1 MKFPMASCPTRNIRH
16 RLIIS
21 GITSVIAL
29 FMITA
34 SLLAQT
40 ISRPKIG
47 LALSGGGAMGFG
59 HIGTLK
65 LLDSLSIP
73 VDYIA
78 GTSMGGI
85 IAAFYAVGYSGTEIE
100 EIARKVDWPDL
111 FNDAPS
117 RQALPYF
124 QKQDA
129 DKYQFEL
136 GIRNFRP
143 VDKGGVIAGQKITLY
158 MTRLVLP
165 FLTVNDFDSLIIPF
179 RCVAVDLTT
188 GSEVVLD
195 HGSLPI
201 AMRATMAI
209 PTIFTPVVWGDS
221 LLVDGGLLNN
231 LPVNTVRKMG
241 ADVVIASTVRSPFK
255 TKEELRTT
263 LDILSQTSNILRDNK
278 LEAEAKNA
286 DILINCQLE
295 KLGAADFSTAKVA
308 KIIDAGEVAAHAKLD
323 ELLELKKKYNLSR
336 YGPENIN
343 DSNSPS
349 SYRVAR
355 LTLKDCQTIP
365 IDVVR
370 STIGIKE
377 GELYSPETL
386 AAGVERLQSFDNYV
400 RVRPTVEI
408 LSDSTV
414 GIKINLVEKVKARIN
429 KIEVRGNEYLTDD
442 FIIRSFGISPGEDFS
457 MERIESQINY
467 LYGLDCFKNISYATE
482 PAGEDKI
489 NLILNVIEQ
498 TPQKLRVGVRYDDFH
513 YLVAALNFQT
523 TSNIVHGLRLDVE
536 WQFIGLNQIKLKTL
550 YPSRRFQL
558 PFYPFVNAHYREIPT
573 YVYSVNG
580 NKIASYIDR
589 SALLGGG
596 FGLLYKN
603 YWNIEAELD
612 YESINIK
619 PDIAPDEPLRFYD
632 WNDEIYKVQLSSNI
646 DLLDNAFMPR
656 KGALVHCGYEK
667 TISQIGRHNN
677 YRRFELSADVYQAIK
692 RSTFHFA
699 GFYGSAKMDGST
711 NRFIYRGGPESFV
724 GVEYDQLVGSEMTI
738 LRFDYAYNILYNFQ
752 ARAIVNTALGFRNV
766 YHETIK
772 EPQNLLGYGISLKY
786 VSPVGPL
793 DLVVGWG
800 DKSVFQPGEIRTVV
814 YFKAG
819 FLF

>member
-1 MKFPMASCPTRNIRH
+1 MING
-16 RLIIS
+16 IIS
-21 GITSVIAL
+21 IIVLSLTTTSL
-29 FMITA
+29 P
-34 SLLAQT
+34 AQT
-40 ISRPKIG
+40 ITRPKIG

-85 IAAFYAVGYSGTEIE
+85 IAALYAVGYTGAEIE
-100 EIARKVDWPDL
+100 EIARNVDWADL

-124 QKQDA
+124 QKQEA

-136 GIRNFRP
+136 GIRDLRP

-165 FLTVNDFDSLIIPF
+165 FLTVSDFDSLIIPY

-188 GSEVVLD
+188 GSEVVID

-209 PTIFTPVVWGDS
+209 PSIFTPVVWGDS

-241 ADVVIASTVRSPFK
+241 ADIVIASTVRSPFK
-255 TKEELRTT
+255 TRDELRTT

-286 DILINCQLE
+286 DLLINCQLE
-295 KLGAADFSTAKVA
+295 KLGAADFSTAKVC
-308 KIIDAGEVAAHAKLD
+308 KIIEAGEAAAHTRLD
-323 ELLELKKKYNLSR
+323 ELLDLKKKYNLSR

-343 DSNSPS
+343 DLNSPS
-349 SYRVAR
+349 GYRVAR
-355 LTLKDCQTIP
+355 LIIKGSQTIP
-365 IDVVR
+365 VDVVR
-370 STIGIKE
+370 STIGIKV

-386 AAGVERLQSFDNYV
+386 AAGVERLKSFDNYI

-414 GIKINLVEKVKARIN
+414 EIKINLVEKVKAQIN
-429 KIEVRGNEYLTDD
+429 NVEVRGNEYLTDD
-442 FIIRSFGISPGEDFS
+442 FIRRSFGIIPGEVFS

-467 LYGLDCFKNISYATE
+467 LYGLDYFNNISYTTE
-482 PAGEDKI
+482 PAGEGKI
-489 NLILNVIEQ
+489 NLILNVVEH
-498 TPQKLRVGVRYDDFH
+498 TPQKLRLGVRYDDFH

-573 YVYSVNG
+573 YVYSING
-580 NKIASYIDR
+580 NRIASYIDR
-589 SALLGGG
+589 SALFGGG

-603 YWNIEAELD
+603 YWNFEAELD

-632 WNDEIYKVQLSSNI
+632 WNDDLYKFQLSSNI

-656 KGALVHCGYEK
+656 KGALVHCVYEK
-667 TISQIGRHNN
+667 TISQIGRHTN
-677 YRRFELSADVYQAIK
+677 YRRFELSADVYQSIK
-692 RSTFHFA
+692 RNTLHFS
-699 GFYGSAKMDGST
+699 GFYGNAKMDGST
-711 NRFIYRGGPESFV
+711 NRFIYRGGPETFV

-738 LRFDYAYNILYNFQ
+738 LRLDYAYNLLHNLQ
-752 ARAIVNTALGFRNV
+752 AKAIVNTAIGFRNI

-772 EPQNLLGYGISLKY
+772 ESQNLLGYGIGLKY
-786 VSPVGPL
+786 VSPLGPF
-793 DLVVGWG
+793 DLVLGWG
-800 DKSVFQPGEIRTVV
+800 DKSVFQPGEIRAVI
-814 YFKAG
+814 YFRAG